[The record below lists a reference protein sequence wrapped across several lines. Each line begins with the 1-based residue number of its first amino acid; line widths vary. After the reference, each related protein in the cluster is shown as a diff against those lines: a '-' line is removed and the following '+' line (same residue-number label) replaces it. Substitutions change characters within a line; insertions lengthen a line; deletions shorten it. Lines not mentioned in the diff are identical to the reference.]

1 MTHADT
7 KFESRPR
14 AEREVVGA
22 QAATHAVNASQHDHA
37 DILDQLSEYLDGSL
51 SPAEAERVQEH
62 LDRCDRCQAFLKT
75 LSTVVTATHELP
87 AEALPEAT
95 RRRLISDTLS
105 VPT

>member
-1 MTHADT
+1 VTHADT

-22 QAATHAVNASQHDHA
+22 QAAAHAVNTSQHDHA

-51 SPAEAERVQEH
+51 SAGEAERVQEH
-62 LDRCDRCQAFLKT
+62 LDRCDRCQAFVKT

-87 AEALPEAT
+87 AEDLPEST
-95 RRRLISDTLS
+95 RRRLINDALS
-105 VPT
+105 VPS